1 MWARELDESAIICLS
16 VAPNNKQAT
25 TAVTDTPDTILLLK
39 QRLTLAKTSRRAEL
53 AIDLDRLDQ
62 DCGDFKNDP
71 DASEH
76 VYDLVR

>member
-1 MWARELDESAIICLS
+1 MMWAREFDESVTHAL
-16 VAPNNKQAT
+16 VAPNKST